1 MTSIPGWS
9 ALKSRWTAIAPRWK
23 AILALIMVFAA
34 GAAGGALVEDIADDL
49 DRPFAEADDDDNDDG
64 ETSEENIL
72 ANLSLTPEQRTGIER
87 AFEAREDRLERY
99 WDAQLPSLDA
109 VIDSSREE
117 VRSLLT
123 AEQRTIYDS
132 QVTRLQL
139 YSRRGL
145 REEHDD

>member
-9 ALKSRWTAIAPRWK
+9 ALKSRWTAMAPRWK

-34 GAAGGALVEDIADDL
+34 GIAGGALVEDIADDIE
-49 DRPFAEADDDDNDDG
+49 RPFAEADDDDGG
-64 ETSEENIL
+64 EESEETIL

-123 AEQRTIYDS
+123 PEQRTIYDS

-139 YSRRGL
+139 YSRREL